1 MVFETPLRGTGV
13 VCAIA
18 FAAIVGGATAQAA
31 TLVVPA
37 GGDVQAAINAS
48 QPGDVITLAAGAT
61 YVGNFVLPDKGASTT
76 PIVIRSSTPD
86 SQLPRAGV
94 RITPAYAPL
103 LAKLRSAGTS
113 AVLRTATGAH
123 HWTV

>member
-1 MVFETPLRGTGV
+1 MVLETPLRGKGV
-13 VCAIA
+13 VCAVA
-18 FAAIVGGATAQAA
+18 FAAIIGSGAAQAA
-31 TLVVPA
+31 TIAVPS
-37 GGDVQAAINAS
+37 GGDLQAAINAA

-103 LAKLRSAGTS
+103 LAKLNSPTN
-113 AVLRTATGAH
+113 
-123 HWTV
+123 